1 MFWLARPPY
10 LRRVGAGLAVVVA
23 LWFELVPE
31 ATVLHPFAKT
41 DLTAGATVTPGD
53 FEMRVVPPG
62 ILPGVEPDGVLAT
75 PLARGEPLTPG
86 MIAQTPAVPA
96 GWWALDVPIPAGV
109 GAGTE
114 VRLVVDQE
122 QIPRVVIGLVVRVQA
137 VDDFDG
143 NVALVAVPEADAAA
157 AASAVAQGSVAVLV
171 GSGG

>member
-1 MFWLARPPY
+1 MK
-10 LRRVGAGLAVVVA
+10 
-23 LWFELVPE
+23 PE
-31 ATVLHPFAKT
+31 
-41 DLTAGATVTPGD
+41 
-53 FEMRVVPPG
+53 
-62 ILPGVEPDGVLAT
+62 GVLAT
-75 PLARGEPLTPG
+75 ALARGEPLTPG
-86 MIAQTPAVPA
+86 MIGQMPTLPA
-96 GWWALDVPIPAGV
+96 GWWAFDVPIPAGV

-122 QIPRVVIGLVVRVQA
+122 QIPRVVIGLVVKVQE